1 MVGGR
6 GDGRLRAR
14 SPSFPDETART
25 DTRMSGRRLKIAIT
39 RERREDEP
47 RVAATPET
55 ASKLLRNEGVAE
67 VCVERGAGAGA
78 GILDSEY
85 EAAGAKVLPDP
96 VAVLDG
102 AAVQFAVRAPPEEA
116 IPHPSPARRCW
127 WGCSTPTG

>member
-1 MVGGR
+1 MV
-6 GDGRLRAR
+6 DFAPAPP
-14 SPSFPDETART
+14 PSRTRTART

-55 ASKLLRNEGVAE
+55 VSKLLRNEGVAE

-102 AAVQFAVRAPPEEA
+102 AAVSSSRVRAPPAEEA
-116 IPHPSPARRCW
+116 IPAPPPPGGAW